1 MYLSIQLFAEACP
14 GGGMK
19 GEEIHP
25 LVSQL
30 VEYIWAEAIGELESV
45 LSIPVQSIKLE
56 QVRI

>member
-1 MYLSIQLFAEACP
+1 
-14 GGGMK
+14 MK

-25 LVSQL
+25 LVAQL

-56 QVRI
+56 QVRIYMYVYMYTCMYVYM